1 MLLWKRIAELSREG
15 DRALVIGV
23 VINVIENQVILDD
36 GTGKLRIYYD
46 KPLDVGPKSIV
57 MAAGIVISID
67 QSFKEM
73 KADAVVDISGID
85 IKLLKK
91 VELIRD
97 MSTNLMLEKGDVI
110 G

>member
-1 MLLWKRIAELSREG
+1 MLWRRIGELSKEG

-23 VINVIENQVILDD
+23 VINVMENQVILDD
-36 GTGKLRIYYD
+36 GTGKLRVYYD
-46 KPLDVGPKSIV
+46 EPLDISPKSIV
-57 MAAGIVISID
+57 LVAGLIISVD
-67 QSFKEM
+67 QSFREM

-85 IKLLKK
+85 IKLLKR

-97 MSTNLMLEKGDVI
+97 MSSNLMLEKGDVI